1 MKCLSSFASVLLA
14 STLPLLA
21 VAPAMATPQPQE
33 GRGMLPDLILLK
45 FADGRMEEVSNPS
58 RAAGGRPHEVVAAD
72 KGIPTA
78 CQAWQEIP
86 SRPGFGYA
94 AQITQICGN

>member
-1 MKCLSSFASVLLA
+1 MSPISKIARILLA
-14 STLPLLA
+14 STALTTMS
-21 VAPAMATPQPQE
+21 PAMATPQPQE

-58 RAAGGRPHEVVAAD
+58 RSAGGRPHEVVAAE
-72 KGIPTA
+72 KGIPLP
-78 CQAWQEIP
+78 CQAWQEIQ